1 MSVVQVQV
9 YRISS
14 ADIMG
19 NNESKEV
26 EDNDDESVDDV
37 NGHRDPVNLTPS
49 EGDCNTEAYSDEDD
63 KG

>member
-1 MSVVQVQV
+1 
-9 YRISS
+9 
-14 ADIMG
+14 MG

-26 EDNDDESVDDV
+26 EDNDDESVDV